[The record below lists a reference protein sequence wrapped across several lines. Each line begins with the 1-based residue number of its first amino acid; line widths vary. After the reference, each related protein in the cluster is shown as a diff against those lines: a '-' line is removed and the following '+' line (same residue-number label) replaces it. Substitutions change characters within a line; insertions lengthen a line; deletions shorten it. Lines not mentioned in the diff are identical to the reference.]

1 MPIIMPGSSHAT
13 AMLRDVA
20 PQLKERGIPV
30 DLEGNADTI
39 ATFLYLNG
47 LSGKA
52 VSVNVSE

>member
-1 MPIIMPGSSHAT
+1 MPGSSHAT

-20 PQLKERGIPV
+20 PQLEERGIPV